1 MEPHA
6 RVDETDN
13 GSWREFLS
21 RAGGSLPN
29 GVVRETVNALGLA
42 LAGGRW
48 SPGSKLPHEGEL
60 AEELGVG
67 RNALRE
73 AVKVLAGKGL
83 IRTARRYGT
92 SVRERSEWN
101 LLDPDVLAWHL
112 ADRRNYTRF
121 LRDVSEL
128 RSFIE
133 PNAAALAAER
143 ATPEEAAHILTL
155 ARRLET
161 VPAEEAV
168 EIDVALHLAV
178 LAATHNALLSGF
190 RRALEVVLRAQ
201 FAASLN
207 SIAGE
212 HAYDPN
218 PAIHTALALA
228 IQGGRAEE
236 ARHIS
241 SAMLARARHAA
252 DALDREAHLWTAPAR
267 GSTQSRERDARGRT
281 AAAPGRKAKA
291 RKAPEPAPTP
301 SRRKSN
307 KDVS

>member
-1 MEPHA
+1 MELPA
-6 RVDETDN
+6 QADEPEDRP
-13 GSWREFLS
+13 WQDFLN
-21 RAGGSLPN
+21 RAGGSLPK

-42 LAGGRW
+42 VAGGRW
-48 SPGSKLPHEGEL
+48 APGTKLPHEGEL

-92 SVRERSEWN
+92 RVCERSEWN
-101 LLDPDVLAWHL
+101 LLDPDVLSWHL

-143 ATPEEAAHILTL
+143 ATPDEAARILAL
-155 ARRLET
+155 ARRLDT
-161 VPAEEAV
+161 VPPEEAIEV
-168 EIDVALHLAV
+168 DVALHLAV
-178 LAATHNALLSGF
+178 LAATHNALLGGF
-190 RRALEVVLRAQ
+190 RPALEVVLRAQ
-201 FAASLN
+201 FAASLH

-228 IQGGRAEE
+228 IQGRRADE

-252 DALDREAHLWTAPAR
+252 DALDRDAHLWTAP
-267 GSTQSRERDARGRT
+267 
-281 AAAPGRKAKA
+281 
-291 RKAPEPAPTP
+291 EPAAKPARVKP
-301 SRRKSN
+301 K